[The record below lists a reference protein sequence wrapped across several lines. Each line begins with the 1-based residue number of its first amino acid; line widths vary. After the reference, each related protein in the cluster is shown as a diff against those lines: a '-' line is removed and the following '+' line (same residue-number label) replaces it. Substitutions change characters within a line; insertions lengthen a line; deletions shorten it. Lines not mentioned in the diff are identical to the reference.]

1 MSKGN
6 ACLKITGILL
16 IIFGVMNILF
26 AMMYGFVGAFG
37 FDAMRK
43 ATLTG
48 LLVFY
53 GLYGILVG
61 FFQIGVGAMCLH
73 QSKREDRW
81 LRCVV
86 WGIVLLVLGIFCT
99 ILLFV
104 TAGRI
109 HEQSGSYP
117 QWFAYAIVIGGGIVL
132 PLLVIL
138 GGLFHRSAYYSG
150 GTYKRALIYAKNQGV
165 IEDEPETEEP
175 ENEEAETEVEE
186 ETEPEAEAAEE
197 AEQAAIPAAQKGRLA
212 YLKGRRTQRVV
223 DPRIKRRFER
233 S

>member
-1 MSKGN
+1 MSKGTT
-6 ACLKITGILL
+6 CLKITGILL
-16 IIFGVMNILF
+16 IIFGVLNILF

-53 GLYGILVG
+53 GLFGILVG

-86 WGIVLLVLGIFCT
+86 WGIVILALGIFCT

-109 HEQSGSYP
+109 HEESGSYP

-138 GGLFHRSAYYSG
+138 GGFLHRIAYYSG
-150 GTYKRALIYAKNQGV
+150 GTYERALRYAKNQGV
-165 IEDEPETEEP
+165 IEEEPETEKA
-175 ENEEAETEVEE
+175 EAEAAE
-186 ETEPEAEAAEE
+186 ETEPEAAEE
-197 AEQAAIPAAQKGRLA
+197 AEKAEIPAAQSGRLA
-212 YLKGRRTQRVV
+212 YLKGRRTQRIV
-223 DPRIKRRFER
+223 DPRIKRRYER
-233 S
+233 G